1 MSDTG
6 KTIEIRICMGSS
18 CFSRGNSETLAV
30 INEYIEQNGLGDRV
44 TLVGSLCEG
53 RCKEGPN
60 IVVDGAKYE
69 QVDRSTVIDIID
81 YHLKACETSS

>member
-1 MSDTG
+1 MTEAT

-30 INEYIEQNGLGDRV
+30 IRDYIERNGLADRV
-44 TLVGSLCEG
+44 NLVGSLCEG

-60 IVVDGAKYE
+60 IVVDGVRYE
-69 QVDRSTVIDIID
+69 QVDRSTVVDIIE
-81 YHLKACETSS
+81 YHVRESAGD